1 MDIQILFPVFG
12 VHMYAF
18 LLNVF
23 LGEEWL
29 DCRAGVCPAFV
40 DNAKKSSNM
49 FILNAQGLIVFRM
62 LHTFARTWYSQFFVF
77 VFYILTLLV
86 DSHFPLW
93 F

>member
-12 VHMYAF
+12 VHMDAF

-29 DCRAGVCPAFV
+29 DCRAGVCLAFV
-40 DNAKKSSNM
+40 DNDKKSSNI

-62 LHTFARTWYSQFFVF
+62 LHTFARTW
-77 VFYILTLLV
+77 
-86 DSHFPLW
+86 
-93 F
+93 